1 MNRVFAEWEHQSFI
15 QLMFPHEDSDWV
27 DTLEEISPIFEQI
40 ATTIS
45 KYQKVLI
52 CYKFEENI
60 SNIVSKITSNKA
72 CNPNIRFKKVNSNDT
87 WCRDFGAIS
96 LKKDDIELLDFV
108 FNGWGGKFEA
118 SLDNQINSKIFDKKI
133 LKSIDFE
140 LEGGSIDANSQN
152 TIITTKECILN
163 PNRNSHLTQTQKISS
178 IKTYLETDD
187 LIILKNGLLIGDDT
201 DSHIDML
208 ARFVDDETIV
218 YTTASQDDE
227 NYDSLKAMED
237 ELKALDRF
245 KLIPL
250 PNMPKIY
257 DKDNNR
263 LPSSYANFLIING
276 AVLLPIYGDEAQDTK
291 AIELFKTIFKDRVIE
306 AIDCSKIVA
315 QGGSLHCLSMQY
327 YHNFNT

>member
-1 MNRVFAEWEHQSFI
+1 MNRIFAEWEHQSLI
-15 QLMFPHEDSDWV
+15 QLMFPHKDSDWA
-27 DTLEEISPIFEQI
+27 DTLEEVLPIFEQI

-52 CYKFEENI
+52 CYKFEEDIANI
-60 SNIVSKITSNKA
+60 ALNNS
-72 CNPNIRFKKVNSNDT
+72 NPNIKFKQVDSNDT

-96 LKKDDIELLDFV
+96 LKKDGIELLDFV
-108 FNGWGGKFEA
+108 FNGWGGKFKA
-118 SLDNQINSKIFDKKI
+118 SLDNQISSKIFDKAI

-140 LEGGSIDANSQN
+140 LEGGSIEANSKN

-178 IKTYLETDD
+178 IKTYLKNDD
-187 LIILKNGLLIGDDT
+187 LIILQNGSLIGDDT

-208 ARFVDDETIV
+208 VRFVDDETIV

-237 ELKALDRF
+237 ELKAMDRF

-276 AVLLPIYGDEAQDTK
+276 AVLLPIYGDKIQDTK
-291 AIELFKTIFKDRVIE
+291 AIKLFRTIFNDRAIE
-306 AIDCSKIVA
+306 PIDCSKIVA

-327 YHNFNT
+327 YH